1 MVNPKNGAL
10 NWRSVWVSFTA
21 FLDNLNPDYA
31 KELRLREDNAVL
43 TERTEEKRK
52 ALVNILILN
61 LYTLFIPS

>member
-1 MVNPKNGAL
+1 M
-10 NWRSVWVSFTA
+10 
-21 FLDNLNPDYA
+21 DNLNPDYA
-31 KELRLREDNAVL
+31 KELRLREENAVL